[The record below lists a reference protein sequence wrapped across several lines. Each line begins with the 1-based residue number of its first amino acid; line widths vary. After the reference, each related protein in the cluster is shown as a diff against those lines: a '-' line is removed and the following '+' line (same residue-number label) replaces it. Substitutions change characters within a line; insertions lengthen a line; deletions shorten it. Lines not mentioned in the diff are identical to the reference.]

1 MALAVIASFDHG
13 GPIRTRRPRQTPRF
27 RASWLRTRAIWGARS
42 ACPTRRAVR
51 RAGPS
56 GDGWRPEVLRAPPP
70 DALCP
75 PQGSRSGAPNQR
87 PAASLPAL
95 CLASCGDCVG
105 LSLLM
110 TSSLLALCW
119 GSRERTRERD
129 PTGESAGPASLDQ
142 WPRTPRLCAIA
153 LRSQSSSRL
162 KSHTPGQLEQ
172 DTPLQTPHR
181 TTAAERFQDRD
192 PAAQHVQATVGRWN
206 QAPVVVAN
214 D

>member
-13 GPIRTRRPRQTPRF
+13 APIRTRRPRQTPRF

-51 RAGPS
+51 RAGPT
-56 GDGWRPEVLRAPPP
+56 GDGSRPESLRAPPP
-70 DALCP
+70 DALRV
-75 PQGSRSGAPNQR
+75 PQGSPSGAPNQR
-87 PAASLPAL
+87 SGGVITGFVPGVMRRLRWVVTAH
-95 CLASCGDCVG
+95 D
-105 LSLLM
+105 
-110 TSSLLALCW
+110 LLALC
-119 GSRERTRERD
+119 GGRARGRGRD

-142 WPRTPRLCAIA
+142 WPPTPRVCAIA

-172 DTPLQTPHR
+172 DPPLQTPHH
-181 TTAAERFQDRD
+181 TAAAERFQDRD